1 MISHRIYQIAA
12 VGSLAVLLTACGGGS
27 NSSPVSPLT
36 STNKQAFAAAYNS
49 GLGALGSY
57 AGLTN
62 ASFLDLFDGTFLDAG
77 YAKTDVAANLAQES
91 AAMAIAP
98 DLSLYPMASLSGV
111 SIDACDANNV
121 CTLTGTLTNSD
132 ADTTSVTF
140 TTQVKISDGKVRL
153 YGDQL
158 SS

>member
-12 VGSLAVLLTACGGGS
+12 VGSLAALLTACGGGS
-27 NSSPVSPLT
+27 NSGPVSPLT
-36 STNKQAFAAAYNS
+36 STNKQAFATAYNS

-57 AGLTN
+57 AGLTDT
-62 ASFLDLFDGTFLDAG
+62 SFLDLFDGAFLDAG
-77 YAKTDVAANLAQES
+77 YAKTDVTANLEQES
-91 AAMAIAP
+91 AAMATAP
-98 DLSLYPMASLSGV
+98 DLSLYPMASLSAV
-111 SIDACDANNV
+111 SIDGCNANNV

-132 ADTTSVTF
+132 ADTTALTF
-140 TTQVKISDGKVRL
+140 TTQVKVTDGKVRL

>member
-1 MISHRIYQIAA
+1 
-12 VGSLAVLLTACGGGS
+12 
-27 NSSPVSPLT
+27 
-36 STNKQAFAAAYNS
+36 
-49 GLGALGSY
+49 
-57 AGLTN
+57 
-62 ASFLDLFDGTFLDAG
+62 
-77 YAKTDVAANLAQES
+77 
-91 AAMAIAP
+91 
-98 DLSLYPMASLSGV
+98 MASLSEV

-140 TTQVKISDGKVRL
+140 TTQVKITDGKVRL